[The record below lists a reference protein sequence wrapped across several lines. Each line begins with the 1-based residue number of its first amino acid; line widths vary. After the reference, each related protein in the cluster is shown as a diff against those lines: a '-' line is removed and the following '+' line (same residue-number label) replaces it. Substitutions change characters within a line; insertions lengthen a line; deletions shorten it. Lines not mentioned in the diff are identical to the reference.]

1 MKYIFIFIA
10 FLSGF
15 NVGST
20 QVITDI
26 PSDSATLKEFDQR
39 IKLTRIEGK
48 YIPKDLNDAMM
59 ELNKIM
65 EDGAKKK
72 FADMSENDARQ
83 KTHFSFGKYINARW
97 YIQEGSR
104 LTVWFQKNKIYDFD
118 DMIDC
123 IIVAYHRTLNNK
135 PIKFEQLADY
145 YYKKQMEKVK
155 KLVEDKKKKE
165 VRVKL
170 DKKQ

>member
-1 MKYIFIFIA
+1 MKYIFVF
-10 FLSGF
+10 FTFFTTLSG
-15 NVGST
+15 GYS

-26 PSDSATLKEFDQR
+26 KPDTTTLKEFEQR
-39 IKLTRIEGK
+39 IKLTRIDGK

-72 FADMSENDARQ
+72 FAEMSENDARQ

-104 LTVWFQKNKIYDFD
+104 LTIWFQKNKIYDFD

-123 IIVAYHRTLNNK
+123 IIVSYHRTLNNK
-135 PIKFEQLADY
+135 PIEFEILANY
-145 YYKKQMEKVK
+145 YYKKQMKKVK
-155 KLVEDKKKKE
+155 KLVEDKKKRE

-170 DKKQ
+170 NEKE